1 MKCFKP
7 AALLQSTSGLL
18 PQRGGLL
25 LFPHTNKNQFTARLG
40 LDLCKACVP
49 EGVLPLPVQCIVFVR
64 AALHLASVH

>member
-40 LDLCKACVP
+40 LDSRFLRMTMLLLDLRHRQDAIHR
-49 EGVLPLPVQCIVFVR
+49 LAR
-64 AALHLASVH
+64 AFS